1 MRFRDD
7 LPQGDWQP
15 YLPGASLKACCAATP
30 KLARAWTLDGQGACN
45 PLTRIG
51 DDDPP
56 CWHPFGDPGA
66 GEERIQPGPAHLVY
80 PLLCAICATFGSPY
94 LACACKSVTATWP
107 SGFDPRSLSR
117 RDGVG
122 IDRRRRAA
130 ADGAKYDF
138 EFLDARPVR
147 RADSPAQL

>member
-1 MRFRDD
+1 MAA
-7 LPQGDWQP
+7 LPARRVVESV
-15 YLPGASLKACCAATP
+15 LRSHAEA
-30 KLARAWTLDGQGACN
+30 LARAWTLDGQGACN

-66 GEERIQPGPAHLVY
+66 GEDASSRPAAHLVY

-94 LACACKSVTATWP
+94 LASRLQIGDGYLAQRL
-107 SGFDPRSLSR
+107 RSAVAFSSR
-117 RDGVG
+117 RCGHRPSPQG
-122 IDRRRRAA
+122 SRRWGQVRFRVP
-130 ADGAKYDF
+130 GS
-138 EFLDARPVR
+138 RPVR